1 MEKKQKP
8 KKRSIWEVIKN
19 CVNGMPV
26 GNLLYRQDF
35 FDRLKEQGFFI
46 ANGYDILD
54 PVKYHTVVSSNSVD
68 QIRNLLTGTGFLE
81 LYGKRRGAYLVKK
94 HIPEEMTQSQLR
106 KMYDEHWK

>member
-1 MEKKQKP
+1 MEKKQKT
-8 KKRSIWEVIKN
+8 KERSIWEVIKE

-68 QIRNLLTGTGFLE
+68 KIRNLLTGTGFLE

-106 KMYDEHWK
+106 KMYDEHCK